1 MAAAEL
7 PSWIQE
13 ISLFAVGAVSVIL
26 AVWKYVKTQGDAS
39 PKAPASNSS
48 NSQVISASFVDS
60 KLLRE
65 LIDALREHSEE
76 HARIALRIT
85 RSNSETR
92 EDIKDLA
99 EAVRMQ
105 TDASLNLVRFL
116 TRQLNKGESDGV

>member
-39 PKAPASNSS
+39 PKASAPNS

>member
-39 PKAPASNSS
+39 PKASASNSS